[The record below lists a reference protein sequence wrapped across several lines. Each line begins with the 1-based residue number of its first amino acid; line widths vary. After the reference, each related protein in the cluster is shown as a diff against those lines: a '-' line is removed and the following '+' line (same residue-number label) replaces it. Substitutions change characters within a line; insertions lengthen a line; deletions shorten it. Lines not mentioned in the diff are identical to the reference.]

1 MYNLELDKAEELIKK
16 TKAKRVLLQLP
27 DGLKPKAKEIQD
39 FLKNKTNTEI
49 LIWLDSNFGA
59 CDIPQEKNLKV
70 DLIINW
76 GHSKWT

>member
-1 MYNLELDKAEELIKK
+1 MYDLELEKAEKLIKK
-16 TKAKRVLLQLP
+16 NNAKRVLLQLP

-39 FLKNKTNTEI
+39 FLKNKTDADI
-49 LIWLDSNFGA
+49 LILLNSNFGA